1 VTVKEVRGV
10 RWCGEAVSGR
20 WAGED
25 RMEEDD
31 VGSHEEE
38 LEARGGGH
46 EVGVDE
52 DDTTSVTELAEEED
66 VGVTYSP

>member
-1 VTVKEVRGV
+1 
-10 RWCGEAVSGR
+10 
-20 WAGED
+20 
-25 RMEEDD
+25 MEEDD

-66 VGVTYSP
+66 VGVTCSP